1 MAKTTKAV
9 STKAVKAAPMPKA
22 PNLGKV
28 TNQVAF
34 LENYLRGTGKTLSAA
49 QAKANYGIGNL
60 AARMSEFRKCGL
72 NVKTDINTTG
82 KTVYAVTAR
91 DINGKRSRIFS

>member
-1 MAKTTKAV
+1 MAKTATN
-9 STKAVKAAPMPKA
+9 AVKATKTMTVTKTA
-22 PNLGKV
+22 NLNKV

-34 LENYLRGTGKTLSAA
+34 LEKYLRGTGKTLSAA

-72 NVKTDINTTG
+72 NVKTDVNTTG
-82 KTVYAVTAR
+82 KTVYSVTAR
-91 DINGKRSRIFS
+91 DVDGKRSRMFS

>member
-1 MAKTTKAV
+1 MAKTATKAV
-9 STKAVKAAPMPKA
+9 ATKTVTMTKTA
-22 PNLGKV
+22 NLNKV

-34 LENYLRGTGKTLSAA
+34 LEKYLRGTGKTLSAA

-72 NVKTDINTTG
+72 NVKTDVNTAG

-91 DINGKRSRIFS
+91 DVDGKRSRIFS